1 MKNLD
6 EVLIFEPV
14 GSLLERAEDGLELE
28 DIFEQ
33 MDAEF
38 NGVRD
43 FDFGS
48 DRFPVLTMSD
58 LVSHSAHGDVRVARY
73 SSRVIGVYRLMD
85 EEGTE
90 HVIAVTAIGDHVDLT
105 ETVRLLKEKVAAED
119 AALDNL

>member
-6 EVLIFEPV
+6 EVLVFEPV
-14 GSLLERAEDGLELE
+14 GSLLERAEDGIELE

-43 FDFGS
+43 FDFKS
-48 DRFPVLTMSD
+48 ETFAVLTMPD
-58 LVSHSAHGDVRVARY
+58 FISHSAHGDVRVAHY
-73 SSRVIGVYRLMD
+73 SSSVIGVYRIMD
-85 EEGTE
+85 ESGAE

-105 ETVRLLKEKVAAED
+105 ETVRIMKEKVSAEV
-119 AALDNL
+119 AALDSL

>member
-14 GSLLERAEDGLELE
+14 GSLLERAEDGIELE

-43 FDFGS
+43 FDFAN
-48 DRFPVLTMSD
+48 DRFPVLTMLD
-58 LVSHSAHGDVRVARY
+58 LVSHSAHGDTRVSRY
-73 SSRVIGVYRLMD
+73 SSRIIGVYRLMD

-105 ETVRLLKEKVAAED
+105 ETVRLLKKKVAFEA